1 MEDKPKHY
9 LFVCHANV
17 HRSKTAEEVCKKI
30 AEQYG
35 LEINVSSAGMSV
47 TSENPVTEEMADKAD
62 VIFVMEEGMKA
73 ELERRCKLSPGKIIC
88 LDIPDLYERGDP
100 VLIGILQH
108 ALYEYFNRQGH
119 RPVDLM

>member
-17 HRSKTAEEVCKKI
+17 HRSKTAEDVCRKI

-35 LEINVSSAGMSV
+35 LEISVSSAGMSQG
-47 TSENPVTEEMADKAD
+47 SDNPVTKEMADEAD
-62 VIFVMEEGMKA
+62 IIFVMEDDMKT
-73 ELERRCKLSPGKIIC
+73 ELERKYKQNPGKIIC

-108 ALYEYFNRQGH
+108 ALYEYFKRQGH
-119 RPVDLM
+119 RPID